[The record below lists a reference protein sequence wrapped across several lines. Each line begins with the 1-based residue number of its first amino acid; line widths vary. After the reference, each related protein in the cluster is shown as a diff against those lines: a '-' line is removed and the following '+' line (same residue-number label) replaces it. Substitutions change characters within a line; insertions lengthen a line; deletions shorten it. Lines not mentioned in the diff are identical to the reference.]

1 MCPVKPTGHIPPTP
15 LLHKIQTPR
24 RLPRRVTPSFP
35 LLPALSGLLLLLL
48 SVAVLTVVI
57 ERLRWWGRWWQ
68 KRHQRN
74 ASWTQ
79 RLAFPGVER
88 PELEQTLEDWDREM
102 RWGEPLMQAAAVLAP
117 LLGLIGT
124 VTALMGVLA
133 QLGPRLELPA
143 GASLASYGQVLLST
157 AAGLVVS
164 LIATAALLASQA
176 LRDWQIEG
184 LRRQL
189 RRSLGP
195 AR

>member
-1 MCPVKPTGHIPPTP
+1 MAN
-15 LLHKIQTPR
+15 
-24 RLPRRVTPSFP
+24 SFP
-35 LLPALSGLLLLLL
+35 LLPALSGLLLFLL

-57 ERLRWWGRWWQ
+57 ERLRWWLRWWQ
-68 KRHQRN
+68 RRNQRSG
-74 ASWTQ
+74 SWAQ
-79 RLAFPGVER
+79 RLAGPAVDR
-88 PELEQTLEDWDREM
+88 PELEQSLEDWDREM
-102 RWGEPLMQAAAVLAP
+102 RWGEPLLQAAAVLAP

-164 LIATAALLASQA
+164 LVATAALLASQA

-189 RRSLGP
+189 RRSLGA

>member
-1 MCPVKPTGHIPPTP
+1 MAN
-15 LLHKIQTPR
+15 
-24 RLPRRVTPSFP
+24 SFP
-35 LLPALSGLLLLLL
+35 LLPALSGLLLFLL

-57 ERLRWWGRWWQ
+57 ERLRWWLRWWQ
-68 KRHQRN
+68 RRNQRSG
-74 ASWTQ
+74 SWAQ
-79 RLAFPGVER
+79 CLAGPAVDR
-88 PELEQTLEDWDREM
+88 PELEQSLEDWDREM
-102 RWGEPLMQAAAVLAP
+102 RWGEPLLQAAAVLAP

-164 LIATAALLASQA
+164 LVATAALLASQA

-189 RRSLGP
+189 RRSLGA

>member
-1 MCPVKPTGHIPPTP
+1 
-15 LLHKIQTPR
+15 
-24 RLPRRVTPSFP
+24 VTTSFP

-57 ERLRWWGRWWQ
+57 ERLRWWWRWW
-68 KRHQRN
+68 RLCHQRH

>member
-1 MCPVKPTGHIPPTP
+1 
-15 LLHKIQTPR
+15 
-24 RLPRRVTPSFP
+24 VTTSFP

-176 LRDWQIEG
+176 LRDWQIAG

-189 RRSLGP
+189 RRSVGP